1 MPFNY
6 SEITSDNSIKVGS
19 DLAPIRIVEYINLRC
34 PDSRDYEINVVPY
47 LESYIKE
54 GKVQR
59 IIKHFDKEVSELEK
73 GNLMNQYINYDEP
86 SASYQMIHKLFK
98 EQDDWAR
105 NRISQIPHIALDY
118 GLKLEAKNRKRAI
131 EMMEEVKAV
140 DLKKIPT
147 VFIGEKA
154 FVETI
159 GLGEFKKEIGSLLL

>member
-1 MPFNY
+1 MSFNY
-6 SEITSDNSIKVGS
+6 SEIKLGNSIKVGNDS
-19 DLAPIRIVEYINLRC
+19 APIKIIEYINLRC

-59 IIKHFDKEVSELEK
+59 IMKHFDKELRELEK

-131 EMMEEVKAV
+131 EMMEEVEAV
-140 DLKKIPT
+140 KMEKIPT
-147 VFIGEKA
+147 VFIGETA

-159 GLGEFKKEIGSLLL
+159 ALDEFKKEIESIL